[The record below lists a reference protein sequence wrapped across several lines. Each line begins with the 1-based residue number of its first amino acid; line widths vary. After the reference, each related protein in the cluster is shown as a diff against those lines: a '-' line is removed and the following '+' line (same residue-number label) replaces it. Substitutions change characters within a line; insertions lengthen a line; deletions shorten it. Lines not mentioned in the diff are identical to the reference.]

1 MNAVKIMNFAPGK
14 TNEGIVPLKVVLV
27 CLPLDNLYL
36 LVGGRAGKLLRQYFH
51 IHRLSGF
58 YRHAASI
65 TKIRCQVKVSSLNYL
80 PCQRASIG
88 TLTLSVN
95 SP

>member
-1 MNAVKIMNFAPGK
+1 MNAVKIMNFGPGK
-14 TNEGIVPLKVVLV
+14 TNEGIAPLKVVY
-27 CLPLDNLYL
+27 LPLDNLYL
-36 LVGGRAGKLLRQYFH
+36 LVGGRAGKLLRQYFQ

-58 YRHAASI
+58 YRDAASI